1 MQRNENTMGAPAA
14 RRGHVLLVSPLTFS
28 YHLSISETLRSM
40 GYAVTWW
47 DERASSAIWYKL
59 ALRLFPA
66 WTVRWSERSFLERLS
81 QLDPVSISHVLV
93 IKGEGLSKRVA
104 LKMRETL
111 AWASM
116 GLYLWDSVENVKGVF
131 NILPS
136 FDSVATFDPVDAKN
150 FGWIYRPL
158 FWRNTSVGNGVPGAA
173 LFDWCFIGTIH
184 SDRHRVIHRLRQRDS
199 QQGRSFVFAYFQ
211 SPLMLFMRRL
221 GDWTLWFAPKG
232 SLSTKSMPAAEV
244 AQKVACSRA
253 VLDVEHPRQRGFTM
267 RTIETLLA
275 GKKLVTT
282 NKHILTSNLY
292 HPSRVHLISRVSPEI
307 PAEFLK
313 QPYIGVSDELRIYY
327 SCEGWASEL
336 LEFQDAA
343 KSSRAT
349 SNTGLPWAAI
359 MRNNVCNAGR
369 SV

>member
-1 MQRNENTMGAPAA
+1 MQRNENTMGAPSA

-28 YHLSISETLRSM
+28 YHISISETLRSM

-47 DERASSAIWYKL
+47 DERASGATWYKL

-66 WTVRWSERSFLERLS
+66 WAVRWSERSFLKRLG
-81 QLDPVSISHVLV
+81 QLDSASISHVLV
-93 IKGEGLSKRVA
+93 IKGEGLSRRVV
-104 LKMRETL
+104 LKMRTAL
-111 AWASM
+111 SSASM
-116 GLYLWDSVENVKGVF
+116 GLYLWDGVENVKGVS
-131 NILPS
+131 NILPA
-136 FDSVATFDPVDAKN
+136 FDSVATFDPVDAKT
-150 FGWIYRPL
+150 FGWTYRPL
-158 FWRNTSVGNGVPGAA
+158 FWRNISVDKDALGAT

-292 HPSRVHLISRVSPEI
+292 HPSRVHVISRTGPEI
-307 PAEFLK
+307 STEFLD
-313 QPYIGVSDELRIYY
+313 QPYLAVPESLRNYY
-327 SCEGWASEL
+327 SCEGWILEL
-336 LEFQDAA
+336 LGLQDSARN
-343 KSSRAT
+343 SRAR
-349 SNTGLPWAAI
+349 SGLK
-359 MRNNVCNAGR
+359 NE